1 MARMRDH
8 RTRSAVA
15 AETSP
20 WPRGLSGFA
29 LDPRVQLDSQVA
41 TNPHRSR
48 CRGREHELALLLG
61 RWGDVL
67 IRGVVQP
74 GPLLGVGS
82 DRLAEERA
90 RSLRIALLLH
100 Q

>member
-1 MARMRDH
+1 MRSWPGCVITG
-8 RTRSAVA
+8 RRV
-15 AETSP
+15 ETSQ
-20 WPRGLSGFA
+20 WPRGLPGFA
-29 LDPRVQLDSQVA
+29 LDPRVQLDSRAA

-48 CRGREHELALLLG
+48 CRGRSHELALLLD

-67 IRGVVQP
+67 RAGIVQP
-74 GPLLGVGS
+74 GPLLGVGG

-90 RSLRIALLLH
+90 CSLRIALLLH